1 MVSVFVE
8 WWTSPVQVYIV
19 LICYWFL
26 IIGSS
31 VGLKLLK
38 IWLLLKQG
46 NVIRKLT
53 FSSSL
58 WIDIPKES
66 CLGSKWCK
74 RILQKPI
81 FNGLIT
87 SPLTYLLY
95 GYVLAHNDLLN
106 KMKLR
111 ESCYCCRIHRVPTY
125 PWYFPPFRTSQW
137 FSFSKPDLSYSGLR
151 DPSTHIFLTDWPL
164 ANDDPGRPTSCK
176 WLIGSSGRLQLIFWN
191 NPPLSN
197 DHLDGSAFCK
207 WSSGRSSL
215 LQMII
220 TMNRPFTNYH
230 PDGESLAL
238 DHPDQP
244 AS

>member
-31 VGLKLLK
+31 VRLILLK

-46 NVIRKLT
+46 NIIRKLI
-53 FSSSL
+53 FSSLL
-58 WIDIPKES
+58 WIYFPKES

-74 RILQKPI
+74 RVLQKLI

-111 ESCYCCRIHRVPTY
+111 ESCFCCRIHRVPTY
-125 PWYFPPFRTSQW
+125 PWYFPPSSRTSQW
-137 FSFSKPDLSYSGLR
+137 FSFSKPDLPYSSLKV
-151 DPSTHIFLTDWPL
+151 PSTHTFSES
-164 ANDDPGRPTSCK
+164 SC
-176 WLIGSSGRLQLIFWN
+176 RQL
-191 NPPLSN
+191 P
-197 DHLDGSAFCK
+197 
-207 WSSGRSSL
+207 
-215 LQMII
+215 
-220 TMNRPFTNYH
+220 
-230 PDGESLAL
+230 
-238 DHPDQP
+238 
-244 AS
+244 

>member
-19 LICYWFL
+19 LICYWFS

-31 VGLKLLK
+31 VGLKQLK

-46 NVIRKLT
+46 SIIRKLI
-53 FSSSL
+53 FSSLL

-74 RILQKPI
+74 RVLQKPI

-111 ESCYCCRIHRVPTY
+111 ESCFCCRIHRVPTY
-125 PWYFPPFRTSQW
+125 PWYFPPSPPPSWTSQW
-137 FSFSKPDLSYSGLR
+137 FSFSKPDLPYSGLR
-151 DPSTHIFLTDWPL
+151 DLVNPYFSDGLASREWWSGSTGLLQIIIWIIRPL
-164 ANDDPGRPTSCK
+164 ATD
-176 WLIGSSGRLQLIFWN
+176 
-191 NPPLSN
+191 
-197 DHLDGSAFCK
+197 
-207 WSSGRSSL
+207 L
-215 LQMII
+215 L
-220 TMNRPFTNYH
+220 
-230 PDGESLAL
+230 E
-238 DHPDQP
+238 QP
-244 AS
+244 ASFKWSYG